1 VIPEAPVASMPQLV
15 PEIAPALALKLI
27 SETARLLFENG
38 QTTHRV
44 VEDVRLL
51 GSALGYR
58 VDVYPTWDRITVRL
72 DNPDGDK
79 CPESLAAPMRAEVEV
94 TPSGVNMSKVL
105 QTTALIDAV
114 SLGQL
119 APAKAIEQLK
129 QIEGAPSASTI
140 RFILMAGLGAAA
152 LAVIFGVT
160 DGLTLSLVFFS
171 ASAGAVFRK
180 IIAHYSKSFLLQPIG
195 AAFLAGAFGAAVQ
208 SLGIDVNLQFVE
220 ACPCMIL
227 VPGAHI
233 INASLDLA
241 RNRLNLGIARLV
253 YASLIVL
260 MICLGLFLGLCV
272 GGQTLAQAMGTQS
285 VPIVTDVIAA
295 GVAVAAFGAFFSMP
309 WRILIIPVLIGM
321 SAHAMRWSAIEMG
334 YSAPI
339 GVAAAC
345 FFAGLVATPLA
356 HRLKIPF
363 AALAFASVVSMMP
376 GVFLFRMSSALVEIY
391 MNAEK
396 SAPSILPAAT
406 AEGITAMVICLAI
419 AFGVIVPK
427 LAIDRYFYENK

>member
-1 VIPEAPVASMPQLV
+1 MIPEAPVASMPQLV

-79 CPESLAAPMRAEVEV
+79 CPESLAAPMWAEVEV

-160 DGLTLSLVFFS
+160 DGLTLSL
-171 ASAGAVFRK
+171 
-180 IIAHYSKSFLLQPIG
+180 
-195 AAFLAGAFGAAVQ
+195 
-208 SLGIDVNLQFVE
+208 
-220 ACPCMIL
+220 
-227 VPGAHI
+227 
-233 INASLDLA
+233 
-241 RNRLNLGIARLV
+241 
-253 YASLIVL
+253 
-260 MICLGLFLGLCV
+260 
-272 GGQTLAQAMGTQS
+272 
-285 VPIVTDVIAA
+285 
-295 GVAVAAFGAFFSMP
+295 
-309 WRILIIPVLIGM
+309 
-321 SAHAMRWSAIEMG
+321 
-334 YSAPI
+334 
-339 GVAAAC
+339 
-345 FFAGLVATPLA
+345 
-356 HRLKIPF
+356 
-363 AALAFASVVSMMP
+363 
-376 GVFLFRMSSALVEIY
+376 SS
-391 MNAEK
+391 
-396 SAPSILPAAT
+396 
-406 AEGITAMVICLAI
+406 
-419 AFGVIVPK
+419 
-427 LAIDRYFYENK
+427 

>member
-1 VIPEAPVASMPQLV
+1 
-15 PEIAPALALKLI
+15 
-27 SETARLLFENG
+27 
-38 QTTHRV
+38 
-44 VEDVRLL
+44 
-51 GSALGYR
+51 
-58 VDVYPTWDRITVRL
+58 
-72 DNPDGDK
+72 
-79 CPESLAAPMRAEVEV
+79 
-94 TPSGVNMSKVL
+94 
-105 QTTALIDAV
+105 
-114 SLGQL
+114 
-119 APAKAIEQLK
+119 
-129 QIEGAPSASTI
+129 
-140 RFILMAGLGAAA
+140 
-152 LAVIFGVT
+152 
-160 DGLTLSLVFFS
+160 
-171 ASAGAVFRK
+171 
-180 IIAHYSKSFLLQPIG
+180 
-195 AAFLAGAFGAAVQ
+195 
-208 SLGIDVNLQFVE
+208 
-220 ACPCMIL
+220 
-227 VPGAHI
+227 
-233 INASLDLA
+233 
-241 RNRLNLGIARLV
+241 
-253 YASLIVL
+253 
-260 MICLGLFLGLCV
+260 
-272 GGQTLAQAMGTQS
+272 MGTQS

-309 WRILIIPVLIGM
+309 WRILIIPFLIGM

-339 GVAAAC
+339 GVAVAC